1 MWGARSGWG
10 VRGAQPGQS
19 FTCGRGG
26 RCTLDVAGRGL
37 SALDRAKIVNF
48 STDCTGE
55 PQEAGFFKSLLIADP
70 APATSSTSA
79 RFSLGQVTAGG
90 VFKVCYC
97 ASLDACN
104 SLEAFNHQA
113 GQLEVLDPL
122 SDLSLFSSTVAS
134 ITVQVQSRLQG
145 MASRI
150 RCAISEYEPSFMPN
164 GADIA
169 NGLSPIGLGQGEATE
184 DTVDGAN
191 YVEMHFKTFVNPSQ
205 QYRVWCVESSAQS
218 FILPQTPGGVLIT
231 TPADLQA
238 PRLRV
243 FPSFLWPQASFYAE
257 LYNVYA
263 EAVSARRLAFT
274 EVKARPNVRK
284 TKPLVVGDLTLKIR
298 SNGLRHRQNYLEHLA
313 EYGYAVVPQVLG
325 AQELQVAE
333 DLLWD
338 FLHAEA
344 AWQRRAPDTWTDDS
358 LARLGQPWRGI
369 INGRGVGQCDLSWF
383 IRTRA
388 KVQQAFAGIWG
399 TDELITSFDGINV
412 FRPWH
417 AGFSKTEGGWFH
429 VDQGATQQGR
439 CCVQGLV
446 SLYDQNERTGGLVVK
461 PKSHLRHQEL
471 CELSKGGEDFIG
483 VPEDHPLLE
492 LPETLVSCR
501 AGDLVLWDSRCLH
514 CNTPAS
520 DMPDRPRDELLRA
533 CVYVCMTPKAW
544 CPEKALEQRRKGYEL
559 RVTTSHWPHRHVMGF
574 GWAKAGRL
582 CLEEAPLERRRLI
595 G

>member
-1 MWGARSGWG
+1 MLLWGQKVQLHRSSRLIMGSAASAQSRSTPG
-10 VRGAQPGQS
+10 VNVLAHEVQKMEQGFRRHEPHKEPNTKIGVSVSSRSCRTAASGVKVQRTCAYATLELDPNFSETTSTFLASTSQPVPPFLAGGLNSGIHRLALADQTFACGDAAVLDTATRRRRDIANNPYTATGVTAEGYLTFTVDPIQALEVLTLCVCVPPPGGSLCSASSLSSYHQSVGVLDVRGAQPGQS

-191 YVEMHFKTFVNPSQ
+191 YVEMHFKTF
-205 QYRVWCVESSAQS
+205 
-218 FILPQTPGGVLIT
+218 
-231 TPADLQA
+231 
-238 PRLRV
+238 
-243 FPSFLWPQASFYAE
+243 
-257 LYNVYA
+257 
-263 EAVSARRLAFT
+263 
-274 EVKARPNVRK
+274 RP
-284 TKPLVVGDLTLKIR
+284 
-298 SNGLRHRQNYLEHLA
+298 
-313 EYGYAVVPQVLG
+313 
-325 AQELQVAE
+325 
-333 DLLWD
+333 
-338 FLHAEA
+338 
-344 AWQRRAPDTWTDDS
+344 
-358 LARLGQPWRGI
+358 
-369 INGRGVGQCDLSWF
+369 
-383 IRTRA
+383 
-388 KVQQAFAGIWG
+388 
-399 TDELITSFDGINV
+399 
-412 FRPWH
+412 
-417 AGFSKTEGGWFH
+417 
-429 VDQGATQQGR
+429 
-439 CCVQGLV
+439 
-446 SLYDQNERTGGLVVK
+446 
-461 PKSHLRHQEL
+461 
-471 CELSKGGEDFIG
+471 
-483 VPEDHPLLE
+483 
-492 LPETLVSCR
+492 
-501 AGDLVLWDSRCLH
+501 
-514 CNTPAS
+514 
-520 DMPDRPRDELLRA
+520 
-533 CVYVCMTPKAW
+533 
-544 CPEKALEQRRKGYEL
+544 
-559 RVTTSHWPHRHVMGF
+559 
-574 GWAKAGRL
+574 
-582 CLEEAPLERRRLI
+582 
-595 G
+595 